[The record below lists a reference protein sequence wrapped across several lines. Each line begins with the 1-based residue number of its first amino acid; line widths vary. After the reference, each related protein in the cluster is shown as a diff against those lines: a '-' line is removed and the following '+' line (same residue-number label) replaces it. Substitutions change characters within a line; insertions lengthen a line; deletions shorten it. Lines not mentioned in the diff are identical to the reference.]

1 MVEHF
6 NKRSL
11 LFGNILLGSF
21 NSVFSFIGS
30 KQIDAASSKSLAM
43 DGFFVPLCNVQLMK
57 SPLFLQGK
65 VKQAIPSSWDPSAL
79 ARVWT
84 QVYSTA
90 KGYTLNPLVLLT
102 LLEKKYGT
110 IYTFSKSTLPIMYF
124 NSPV

>member
-1 MVEHF
+1 
-6 NKRSL
+6 
-11 LFGNILLGSF
+11 
-21 NSVFSFIGS
+21 
-30 KQIDAASSKSLAM
+30 M

-110 IYTFSKSTLPIMYF
+110 IYTFFKKYTSHNVLQFTSLEYIGPYIRSQWF
-124 NSPV
+124 FH